1 MPLNTVMSGHSCDV
15 LLTFRSNVE
24 MVEKVEK
31 VEMAST
37 SPFMSIF
44 VSATELVMEDGGD
57 TV

>member
-1 MPLNTVMSGHSCDV
+1 MSGHSCDV

-24 MVEKVEK
+24 MVEK